1 MRMLQIAC
9 AVLTLVIRALRP
21 MLKGSGLADGRYCA
35 ALVLTVS
42 TAAVG
47 QQHPTH
53 PPSGADQV
61 PAEAGLSTSD
71 PVLVRQIEQLRQRLR
86 DLQMQ
91 MGATAPPGSGALAQP
106 SAPVPAWNCPDCLT
120 EMGIDDWMS
129 GAAAEHGPLPLPQF
143 PGTSH
148 VYHLGATDFFLDHSQ
163 RAGFTVEQQA
173 RLARIRE
180 QALLARA
187 SAGREIEEADQRL
200 FILTAAE
207 RPDVDR
213 IEAQVRRIES
223 LHVARR
229 LAFIRAVGEA
239 AQVLTNEQ
247 RQAVVGPTP

>member
-1 MRMLQIAC
+1 MMP
-9 AVLTLVIRALRP
+9 LVRH
-21 MLKGSGLADGRYCA
+21 CA

-42 TAAVG
+42 TAAAG
-47 QQHPTH
+47 QPHPTH
-53 PPSGADQV
+53 PPSGAGQV
-61 PAEAGLSTSD
+61 PAEAGLSVSD
-71 PVLVRQIEQLRQRLR
+71 PVLVRQIEELRQRLR

-91 MGATAPPGSGALAQP
+91 MGATAPPGLGAPAQP

-143 PGTSH
+143 PGASH
-148 VYHLGATDFFLDHSQ
+148 VYHLGATDFFLDHAQ
-163 RAGFTVEQQA
+163 RAGLTVEQQA

-187 SAGREIEEADQRL
+187 SAGREVEEADQRL

-207 RPDVDR
+207 QPDADR

-223 LHVARR
+223 LRSARR

-247 RQAVVGPTP
+247 RQAAIGPTP